1 MNFDEEFLK
10 PKEVA
15 SWIGVTEKTLAV
27 WRCEGRYSLKFV
39 KVGGR
44 VLYPKSEVLMF
55 LESRL
60 MSQTL

>member
-1 MNFDEEFLK
+1 MKIDEKFLK
-10 PKEVA
+10 PEEVA
-15 SWIGVTEKTLAV
+15 NWIGVTEKTLAV

-44 VLYPKSEVLMF
+44 VLYPQSEVLKF

-60 MSQTL
+60 MSQTK